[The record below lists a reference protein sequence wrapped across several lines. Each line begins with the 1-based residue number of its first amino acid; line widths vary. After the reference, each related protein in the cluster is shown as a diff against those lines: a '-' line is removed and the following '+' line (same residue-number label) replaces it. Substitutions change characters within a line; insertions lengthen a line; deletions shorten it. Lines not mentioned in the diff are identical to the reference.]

1 MFRPSPAPA
10 RLLLLACLLAPA
22 LSGCRYTFVPLVP
35 APVEVTLPTRV
46 TAATL
51 ERDGDALLLRAR
63 VDGHFSPGYLSVVW
77 FDGARELGR
86 DSVYLDPA
94 QREATF
100 RLDAP
105 DPGAFRAV
113 ITFGGNVLR
122 QVELYEVQP

>member
-1 MFRPSPAPA
+1 MSRPISV
-10 RLLLLACLLAPA
+10 RLLVLACLLAPA
-22 LSGCRYTFVPLVP
+22 LSGCRYNFLPVVPT
-35 APVEVTLPTRV
+35 PVEVTLPTRV

-51 ERDGDALLLRAR
+51 ERDGDTLVLRAR
-63 VDGHFSPGYLSVVW
+63 VDGRFSPGYLSVAW

-86 DSVYLDPA
+86 DSVYLDAA

-113 ITFGGNVLR
+113 IAFGGNVLR

>member
-1 MFRPSPAPA
+1 MPRST
-10 RLLLLACLLAPA
+10 RLLALACLLAPA
-22 LSGCRYTFVPLVP
+22 LSACRYTFLPVVP
-35 APVEVTLPTRV
+35 APAQVTLPTRV

-51 ERDGDALLLRAR
+51 ERDGDTLVLRAR
-63 VDGHFSPGYLSVVW
+63 VDGEFTPGYLGVAW

-94 QREATF
+94 QRGATF

-113 ITFGGNVLR
+113 LTFGGNVLR